1 MQSQRHVL
9 SSSRSLTLGLVL
21 AFAGAPL
28 VPAAAQETAKPA
40 TDPVLGDPLVING
53 DVVPTAEIKRQ
64 IIFGPL
70 GVEILRLQ
78 RLKIF
83 VEQEIAR
90 EVEAGADPA
99 KFQVAQSDI
108 DNAIAEAKKQIDQ
121 VYAGQDVELDQL
133 YPTTDP
139 SWLENVKLTQQ
150 FNRVFLPDNP
160 HDFPQTTI
168 DALEAGA
175 QEGAS
180 LYTHMINDWDTRQGS
195 PAAETDPVGKA
206 MLAMITN
213 QTVIKHLESTA
224 DIVDDKD
231 RLPAGVAMRVN
242 GVDMMIDDLWQ
253 RILPRLTDHEVEMAK
268 RWIVNTR
275 LLEEG
280 LRESG
285 HWLSDEQFEE
295 AYEAYTAPYKDSPFS
310 IESIAVR
317 FQKFPTVEA
326 YKSYYRISESM
337 KGRIRYDMRNAIER
351 KDGEDMHA
359 EARAKAER
367 LVAEGNTENVDELE
381 RQLYEE
387 LLQDKVDQRWDEQ
400 LVRTSATRTSRLAG
414 DARIQ
419 ADIILVSAYDFAR
432 KRWKENGWEEAEAR
446 TKRLVKDLADN
457 LPWND
462 AVERYSDFYDA
473 PVPTGQASQVSL
485 NNKGRFRSIARNEL
499 MKRLEESVYSGFVFG
514 ETLTDYIFFEMPVGP
529 IQDPIKGPYGYY
541 VTKLYTRGGPKR
553 MLDFENPDHRD
564 LIEQDFVALKVQ
576 QYLGRLIEENEVYGI
591 GS

>member
-9 SSSRSLTLGLVL
+9 SSSRSLALGLVL

-28 VPAAAQETAKPA
+28 ALAVQQTAKPE
-40 TDPVLGDPLVING
+40 PHPILGDPLVING
-53 DVVPTAEIKRQ
+53 ETIPTEEIKRQ
-64 IIFGPL
+64 IVFGPL
-70 GVEILRLQ
+70 GVEILRLE

-90 EVEAGADPA
+90 EVEAGADPK
-99 KFQVAQSDI
+99 KFQVEQADI
-108 DNAIAEAKKQIDQ
+108 DFAIAEAKKQIDE
-121 VYAGQDVELDQL
+121 VYAGQDVLLDEL

-139 SWLENVKLTQQ
+139 AWLENVKLTQQ

-160 HDFPQTTI
+160 HEFPQVTI

-175 QEGAS
+175 QEGGS
-180 LYTHMINDWDTRQGS
+180 LYTHMVNEWDTRQGS
-195 PAAETDPVGKA
+195 ADAAQDPVGKA

-213 QTVIKHLESTA
+213 QTVIKHLESSA
-224 DIVDDKD
+224 DIVSDPAK
-231 RLPAGVAMRVN
+231 LPAGVAMRVN
-242 GVDMMIDDLWQ
+242 GVDMKIDDLWQ
-253 RILPRLTDHEVEMAK
+253 KVLPRLTEREVEMAK

-280 LRESG
+280 LRSSG
-285 HWLSDEQFEE
+285 HWLSDEAFEK

-326 YKSYYRISESM
+326 YQTYYRISESM

-351 KDGEDMHA
+351 KDGEEMRA
-359 EARAKAER
+359 ESRAKAER
-367 LVAEGNTENVDELE
+367 LVAEGNTEGVDKLE
-381 RQLYEE
+381 QQLYEE
-387 LLQDKVDQRWDEQ
+387 LLQDRVDQRWDEQ

-414 DARIQ
+414 DARVQ
-419 ADIILVSAYDFAR
+419 ADIILVSAYDFGL
-432 KRWKENGWEEAEAR
+432 KRWKQNGWEEAEAR
-446 TKRLVKDLADN
+446 TKRLVQDLADN

-473 PVPTGQASQVSL
+473 PIPTGQTAQVTL

-499 MKRLEESVYSGFVFG
+499 MKRLEESVYSGFLFG
-514 ETLTDYIFFEMPVGP
+514 ETLTDYIFFDMPVGP

-541 VTKLYTRGGPKR
+541 VAKLYTRGGPKR
-553 MLDFENPDHRD
+553 MLDFENADHRD
-564 LIEQDFVALKVQ
+564 LIEQDFVALRVQ
-576 QYLGRLIEENEVYGI
+576 EYLGRLIEENEVYGI